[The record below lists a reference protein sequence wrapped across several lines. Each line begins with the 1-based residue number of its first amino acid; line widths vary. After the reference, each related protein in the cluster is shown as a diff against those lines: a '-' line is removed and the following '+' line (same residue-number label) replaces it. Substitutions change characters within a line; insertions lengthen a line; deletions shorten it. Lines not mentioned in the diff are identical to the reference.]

1 MPLENDAAV
10 DVSGLSFEIGST
22 LILENVSFSVK
33 QGDLLGIF
41 GPNGGGKTT
50 LLKLLLGFLKPTSG
64 TIRIFGLSPEQA
76 RTHIGY
82 VPQITRFDRKFP
94 ISVMEVVCMGLLCK
108 LNWYGSLSQKN
119 KIKAL
124 EALSIVG
131 LASFANKP
139 FFSLSGGQAQR
150 ILLARAIVNEPK
162 LLFLDEPT
170 ASVDPEA
177 EGQIHQLL
185 LTLKRNVTILMVSHD
200 LQTIAS
206 DVDRLLFIQRK
217 ASVMTKE
224 QICGHFA
231 LGLYHTPI
239 QGGPAP

>member
-1 MPLENDAAV
+1 MPLENDIAV
-10 DVSGLSFEIGST
+10 DVSGLSFETDST
-22 LILENVSFSVK
+22 LILEKVSFTVQK
-33 QGDLLGIF
+33 GELLGIF

-50 LLKLLLGFLKPTSG
+50 LLKLLLGFLRPTSG
-64 TIRIFGLSPEQA
+64 SIKIFGLSPEQA

-94 ISVMEVVCMGLLCK
+94 ISVLEVVCMGLLCK
-108 LNWYGSLSQKN
+108 LTWYGTLSQKN
-119 KIKAL
+119 KTKAL
-124 EALSIVG
+124 DALSTVG

-150 ILLARAIVNEPK
+150 VLLARAIVNEPK

-170 ASVDPEA
+170 ASVDTQAEA
-177 EGQIHQLL
+177 QIHELL
-185 LTLKRNVTILMVSHD
+185 LTLKRTVTILMVSHD
-200 LQTIAS
+200 LQTLAS
-206 DVDRLLFIQRK
+206 DVDRLLFIQR
-217 ASVMTKE
+217 SSSIMTKE

-239 QGGPAP
+239 QGGFPL